1 MGDLLTRENTA
12 IVTDSTADPP
22 ADWFG
27 RDDMRIVP
35 LKVHFGDET
44 YRDGYDL
51 TPEQF
56 FAKLGT
62 SSVLPTTSQPSVN
75 EFETVYRELRER
87 FEHVF
92 SVHITHFMS
101 GTVEAARAAAERVP
115 GVEVFDS
122 GNVTTTISLEVVR
135 MWARLDRGV
144 PIEELRDYC
153 RHFESNSRLL
163 IHAAT
168 LEYLRRG
175 GRIDRAQSMI
185 GDVFGIRPLVETYQ
199 GRMNAYAKVRGERRT
214 QEAMVGY
221 LEKFSRP
228 DDEIHLSLTHAANPE
243 PMKALGQALLATRP
257 NAVVDVVGAVA
268 AVVGTHIGPGAVAF
282 SMIVE

>member
-1 MGDLLTRENTA
+1 VDELLTRANTG
-12 IVTDSTADPP
+12 IVTDSTSDPP
-22 ADWFG
+22 AEWFG
-27 RDDMRIVP
+27 RDDLRIVP

-51 TPEQF
+51 TPAQF
-56 FAKLGT
+56 FAKLAT

-75 EFETVYRELRER
+75 EFEAVYRGLRER
-87 FEHVF
+87 YEHVF

-122 GNVTTTISLEVVR
+122 GNVTTTISLEVAR
-135 MWARLDRGV
+135 LWARLDRGV
-144 PIEELRDYC
+144 PIEELREYC
-153 RHFESNSRLL
+153 RYFEEHSRLL

-214 QEAMVGY
+214 QETMVGY
-221 LEKFSRP
+221 LEKYSQP

-243 PMKALGQALLATRP
+243 PMKPLGEALLAVRP
-257 NAVVDVVGAVA
+257 NAVIDVVGAVA

>member
-1 MGDLLTRENTA
+1 MSELLTRENTA

-22 ADWFG
+22 AEWFG
-27 RDDMRIVP
+27 RDDLRIVP

-44 YRDGYDL
+44 YRDGYDM
-51 TPEQF
+51 TPPQF
-56 FAKLGT
+56 FEKLAT
-62 SSVLPTTSQPSVN
+62 SPVLPTTSQPSVN
-75 EFETVYRELRER
+75 DFESVYRELREGY
-87 FEHVF
+87 EHVF

-101 GTVEAARAAAERVP
+101 GTVEAARSAAERVP

-122 GNVTTTISLEVVR
+122 GNVTTTISLEVAR
-135 MWARLDRGV
+135 LWARLDRGV
-144 PIEELRDYC
+144 SVEELRDFC
-153 RHFESNSRLL
+153 RRFENESRLL

-228 DDEIHLSLTHAANPE
+228 DDEVHLSLTHAANPE
-243 PMKALGQALLATRP
+243 PMHALGEALLAIRP